1 MSMTFAAK
9 NVRFSRSTI
18 AALGALLFVMS
29 ASAAYAQSGTLGST
43 SSPVVNAFGRP
54 MAGVDVS
61 ICQPLATTA
70 AQVISNTAVL
80 TMASNPIT
88 AGFVA
93 GMQVQVSG
101 FTGSDTYF
109 NGGTFT
115 NGTGITGGYT
125 ILSVTSTTIT
135 YALTR
140 ANATASSNGTVL
152 QQGNATTGCAGLS
165 AVYTDPGMTQPLA
178 QPIVT
183 DAYGNWNA
191 FAQSGQL
198 YYVQFY
204 GTGVTTSVRWIMVN
218 VTANAAVKPQ
228 SSDAVQYVSPN
239 GSDSNDGLS
248 MGTAKLTL
256 LGAYNGLP
264 STGGTIYVSGSGVQ
278 CTSVSGQGLGIAGS
292 GDPNYGSMPAVLGN
306 VQWVKAKAKSVSIQG
321 LSAGT
326 DQGQNATY
334 GWATSI
340 NCGNATTPGLWLSG
354 VTAFE
359 VAHIAIRSASI
370 GVRVSIDSTGARGN
384 GSNLST
390 NIRFSNDDFFSVSGG
405 GPVIDGGGGLTWF
418 RVTDTLLENGAGQAS
433 TSNAASGAYFSNGNA
448 ATSLGLIYF
457 DHVFFTGGGGV
468 RFDSCT
474 GSSGSFYMQRSLMEG
489 AGQSQ
494 PLYEVIGSCG
504 GVSSDI
510 ILEGGESDS
519 GTNIPVVRVA
529 AGLDPCATNVSG
541 AIQSGTQ
548 YAWLEG
554 PMTIGAGQCSPSA
567 SGGTPT
573 YAELTP
579 LANVTPAAKM
589 QRNGPYGISVND
601 ESYRRSFAPS
611 FVRFTNLAAQSPASW
626 VANNGTGTS
635 LTQIQGPGDPA
646 GVTNAA
652 TLSCTANGGQGGC
665 DYYAYNANLTLGA
678 GDYLYVGVWAQPAST
693 AGFASN
699 ALGVFGAPIGLEQV
713 SNPSGL
719 RIVAFGPSTGGIQS
733 SNLYANPYYQT
744 DGNWQWIW
752 ALAKVNA
759 PSGVLAQF
767 KVHLAFKAGFPV
779 NAYAPMFVRI
789 PASSVALVAAP
800 TFSSASETGNT
811 VTFTTTAAHNLY
823 GAMQVVVSGCSV
835 SGYNG
840 EWVITGTPTATTFT
854 LYNPTSGL
862 GAPTGCVITPGND
875 SEVADWAN
883 SMAPYGDNCTT
894 GTLCGIRGVTVPK
907 VVASGTSALG
917 NSAIGAGA
925 CAAVVTSS
933 GTGVA
938 TTDRIEWAYAS
949 APATADGLLTLSPYV
964 TSGNVNWKLCNPTA
978 SSQTPSGLVVN
989 WEVLR

>member
-1 MSMTFAAK
+1 
-9 NVRFSRSTI
+9 
-18 AALGALLFVMS
+18 
-29 ASAAYAQSGTLGST
+29 
-43 SSPVVNAFGRP
+43 
-54 MAGVDVS
+54 
-61 ICQPLATTA
+61 
-70 AQVISNTAVL
+70 
-80 TMASNPIT
+80 
-88 AGFVA
+88 
-93 GMQVQVSG
+93 
-101 FTGSDTYF
+101 
-109 NGGTFT
+109 
-115 NGTGITGGYT
+115 
-125 ILSVTSTTIT
+125 
-135 YALTR
+135 
-140 ANATASSNGTVL
+140 
-152 QQGNATTGCAGLS
+152 
-165 AVYTDPGMTQPLA
+165 
-178 QPIVT
+178 
-183 DAYGNWNA
+183 
-191 FAQSGQL
+191 
-198 YYVQFY
+198 
-204 GTGVTTSVRWIMVN
+204 
-218 VTANAAVKPQ
+218 
-228 SSDAVQYVSPN
+228 
-239 GSDSNDGLS
+239 
-248 MGTAKLTL
+248 
-256 LGAYNGLP
+256 
-264 STGGTIYVSGSGVQ
+264 
-278 CTSVSGQGLGIAGS
+278 
-292 GDPNYGSMPAVLGN
+292 MPELLGN
-306 VQWVKAKAKSVSIQG
+306 VQWIRAKAKSVSIEG

-334 GWATSI
+334 GWATNI
-340 NCGNATTPGLWLSG
+340 NCGNPTTPGLWLSG

-359 VAHIAIRSASI
+359 VAHIAIRTASI

-390 NIRFSNDDFFSVSGG
+390 NIRFSNDDFSSVSGG

-489 AGQSQ
+489 SGNSQ
-494 PLYEVIGSCG
+494 PLYEVSNTCG
-504 GVSSDI
+504 GVVSDI

-541 AIQSGTQ
+541 ASQSGTQ

-579 LANVTPAAKM
+579 LANVTPTAKG

-719 RIVAFGPSTGGIQS
+719 RIVAFGPSVGGIQS

-823 GAMQVVVSGCSV
+823 GAMPVIVSGCSV

-883 SMAPYGDNCTT
+883 NIAPYGDNCTT

-907 VVASGTSALG
+907 VVASGTSTLG

-938 TTDRIEWAYAS
+938 ITDRIEWAYAS
-949 APATADGLLTLSPYV
+949 APATADGLLTLNPYV